1 MKDGQRFLQDRP
13 AQGLLNA
20 KDTYPVKRVDR
31 IRVQTK
37 GASHLA
43 ESPLFLVRIP
53 NCEPFL
59 FKQRIP
65 DPTGHEPFYDGV
77 NKVSAGLTKSIL
89 VNPLAAFTIQELQ
102 TAPSKPVVLPGY
114 SSSSIERHHMNIG
127 KPITFP

>member
-1 MKDGQRFLQDRP
+1 MRKTLVLSSGF
-13 AQGLLNA
+13 
-20 KDTYPVKRVDR
+20 DR

-53 NCEPFL
+53 NCLPFL

-65 DPTGHEPFYDGV
+65 DATGHEPFYDGI

-89 VNPLAAFTIQELQ
+89 ANPFAAFTIQELQ
-102 TAPSKPVVLPGY
+102 AAPSQPVVLPSH
-114 SSSSIERHHMNIG
+114 SSSRIEGHHMNIG